1 MVEVTAILDRM
12 REQLAF
18 RDGVQ
23 KVSIADILGA
33 REFPALVEEYAAEC
47 AVEGLP
53 PPRPRIEKY
62 GPLEWTGQLH
72 SFAAARDG
80 RLVGFITVLAT
91 VLPHFDIQVAGAES
105 FFVTASDRKRGAGL
119 RLLAAAE
126 DQARAMDSPG
136 LMVCTPLAGRLFE
149 ILPRRGYVETN
160 RVFFKRFG
168 Q

>member
-1 MVEVTAILDRM
+1 MSADAVLERM

-23 KVSIADILGA
+23 KVAIADILGA
-33 REFPALVEEYAAEC
+33 REFPALMEEYAAES
-47 AVEGLP
+47 AVEGMP
-53 PPRPRIEKY
+53 PPQAKIENY
-62 GPLEWTGQLH
+62 GPMEYTGSLH

-80 RLVGFITVLAT
+80 CLVGFITVLAPI
-91 VLPHFDIQVAGAES
+91 LPHYNVAFAVAES
-105 FFVTASDRKRGAGL
+105 YFVTASHRKGGVGL

-126 DQARAMDSPG
+126 DQADELGSPG
-136 LMVCTPLAGRLFE
+136 LFVCTPIAGRLFE

-160 RVFFKRFG
+160 RVFFKRLG